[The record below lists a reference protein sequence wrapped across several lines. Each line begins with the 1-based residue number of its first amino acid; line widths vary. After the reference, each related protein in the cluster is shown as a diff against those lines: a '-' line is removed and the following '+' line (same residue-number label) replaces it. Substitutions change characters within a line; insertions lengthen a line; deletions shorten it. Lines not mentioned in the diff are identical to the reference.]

1 MSGARQD
8 KVKLLVLA
16 MRELNSTFSRLE
28 KSYGKLQNEVALLRA
43 ELERKEKI
51 LNAFFENLPMGVIL
65 SGGDGGIIYRNDLAL
80 NFRQKGARK
89 TAKRLDSFLGKKFA
103 GKIRSGNANRKRQQG
118 EMRTEYGH
126 VWNFTSV
133 PVSSGES
140 GGERL
145 ILIEDVT
152 KKTERR
158 ALSERRRRLQSLG
171 ETAAQ
176 VAHQIR
182 NPLGSMELYASMLS
196 KRLEDDPDSARM
208 LGNIRAGLGDIETSV
223 SNFLMFAAP
232 PSIKPVKLMLGSLVE
247 ELVEFIRPVAE
258 SNGITL
264 SASVPD
270 GIELLVDGQMVKQLF
285 LNLVMNSIQAMPKGG
300 AISITARRKKG
311 GVVAIRFADTGRG
324 IRKKD
329 LGRIFDPFF
338 TTREKGTGLGLA
350 ISQNIAASHGGA
362 ISAASAPGRG
372 AVFTVELKGR

>member
-1 MSGARQD
+1 
-8 KVKLLVLA
+8 
-16 MRELNSTFSRLE
+16 
-28 KSYGKLQNEVALLRA
+28 
-43 ELERKEKI
+43 
-51 LNAFFENLPMGVIL
+51 
-65 SGGDGGIIYRNDLAL
+65 
-80 NFRQKGARK
+80 
-89 TAKRLDSFLGKKFA
+89 
-103 GKIRSGNANRKRQQG
+103 
-118 EMRTEYGH
+118 MRTEYGH

-285 LNLVMNSIQAMPKGG
+285 LNIVMNSIQAMPKGG